1 MSNAQCY
8 AKNQQEILSIW
19 LDGASSLAR
28 FALAYIREEKICC
41 YDAHRRPKIQACK
54 E

>member
-1 MSNAQCY
+1 MGELRSKSTRNLIDLAR
-8 AKNQQEILSIW
+8 
-19 LDGASSLAR
+19 GASSLAR
-28 FALAYIREEKICC
+28 FALAYIREENFC